1 MLTALSVNVLGI
13 PLSVNTIAYIEQD
26 KVIAACAT
34 SALWSAFQKAAHSN
48 GYHIPTLYEITDN
61 ATVYSTRR
69 RPIPSGGL
77 NAEQMCRAIRAV
89 GLEPEFWEILDADNN
104 VVGLPLASTY
114 AYLRAGM
121 PVIAL
126 VTIGGSGHAI
136 ALNGYRLGERGQPY
150 NELRLANLKLESAP
164 IDIKLTGSRIEAL
177 YSHDDQIGPFCR
189 ANIGLLKIVKTNE
202 GGYNFIPV
210 DPEGIEQVSGAG
222 AKGSNNEE
230 EAMIVPYMHGPWD
243 ERTDTGSED
252 GIVPIIPFAL
262 IAPLYH
268 KIRVPF
274 LTILYHAGRMDRF
287 LRRYNPGV
295 QMEWDI
301 HITSVND
308 CKKDIAQRDGIPLDI
323 RKKLLGSLHPR
334 FIWLARAIVHD
345 ELVCEM
351 LADAT
356 DMELSFQ
363 VYSISLFNP
372 YLRKNIEKNYRTMS
386 RATNLTAPLSYRS

>member
-150 NELRLANLKLESAP
+150 NELRLANLKLESAL

-243 ERTDTGSED
+243 RHRIGGRHRTDNPLRANRSLVSQD
-252 GIVPIIPFAL
+252 KSSIPDNIVPCRQDGPIPEEIQSRSTDGMGHPHHF
-262 IAPLYH
+262 
-268 KIRVPF
+268 
-274 LTILYHAGRMDRF
+274 
-287 LRRYNPGV
+287 
-295 QMEWDI
+295 
-301 HITSVND
+301 
-308 CKKDIAQRDGIPLDI
+308 CK
-323 RKKLLGSLHPR
+323 
-334 FIWLARAIVHD
+334 
-345 ELVCEM
+345 
-351 LADAT
+351 
-356 DMELSFQ
+356 
-363 VYSISLFNP
+363 
-372 YLRKNIEKNYRTMS
+372 
-386 RATNLTAPLSYRS
+386 